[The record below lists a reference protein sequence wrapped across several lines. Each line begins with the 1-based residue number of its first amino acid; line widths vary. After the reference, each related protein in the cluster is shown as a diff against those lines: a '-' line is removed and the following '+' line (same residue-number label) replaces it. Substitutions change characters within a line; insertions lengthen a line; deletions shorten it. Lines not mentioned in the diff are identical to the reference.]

1 MFIIKEAEK
10 ERTPRPGQARVRAR
24 KSSSIHKQRH
34 EWLLHLVLVVLSVM
48 FLFPLFWLV
57 STSLKPIEETM
68 RQPPTLFPAHPQ
80 WHNYRDAF
88 VYEADK
94 LGYIPFLVYG
104 RNTLILCI
112 LTVSGV
118 VFSNALVA
126 YAFARLRWPGRDL
139 VFAATLAT
147 MMVPFPVLMVPV
159 YALFKGLGWIGTFR
173 PLWVPA
179 WFGNAFFIFLLR
191 QFFRTIPF
199 ELSEAARID
208 GASEW
213 GIFRQII
220 LPLSKPALAVVA
232 LFQFMGTWRDFLGPL
247 IYLLDQKT
255 FTLSLGLQFY
265 QSQHGGTQW
274 HLLMAASTIVIAPVI
289 ILFFFTQKQF
299 IQGIALTGIKG

>member
-10 ERTPRPGQARVRAR
+10 ERTPQPGQARVRAR